1 MKWVKKIGQT
11 LHFAQMYVVKG
22 EANQPT
28 KYNIGGGSF
37 VVNGNVAEGR

>member
-1 MKWVKKIGQT
+1 
-11 LHFAQMYVVKG
+11 MYVVKG

-37 VVNGNVAEGR
+37 VVNEGDHRRGGEIIIVKI